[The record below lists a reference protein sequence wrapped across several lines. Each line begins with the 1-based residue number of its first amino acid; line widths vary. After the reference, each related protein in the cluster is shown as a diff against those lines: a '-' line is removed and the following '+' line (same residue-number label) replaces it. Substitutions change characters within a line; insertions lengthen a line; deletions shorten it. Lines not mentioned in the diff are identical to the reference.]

1 MRKLAVFSGAF
12 ALGVFLAQVLPGTAW
27 QPLAAAGCLA
37 AAVLALA
44 LPGLWRKRGLLA
56 LCALSDGPVGADLE
70 VIRPRR
76 PGLPAYVLQGGD
88 YDRYLALGGDWPAFY
103 ALWTE
108 RESIVKYTGEGLRAW
123 RQAAPPAGCVMTSFH
138 GEGWVAAVC
147 GRERARPA
155 PGQPLTPWR

>member
-56 LCALSDGPVGADLE
+56 LCALSLAFGWNWLYADRSSGPWRPGRDGTDGDPHDPL
-70 VIRPRR
+70 RLRR
-76 PGLPAYVLQGGD
+76 P
-88 YDRYLALGGDWPAFY
+88 
-103 ALWTE
+103 
-108 RESIVKYTGEGLRAW
+108 
-123 RQAAPPAGCVMTSFH
+123 H
-138 GEGWVAAVC
+138 
-147 GRERARPA
+147 
-155 PGQPLTPWR
+155 